1 MPKPQE
7 SHRKDPAPAS
17 VPAEKASISFLSSGG
32 WGIGWYREIQTRQVK
47 KTLLAG
53 FFPHCR
59 ISAGEFEQIS
69 MPDLAAMLVRSSI
82 GTLAQADASCA
93 DCRRTPLAGERM
105 HELDGGRVLCD
116 LCFARL
122 PEDRRRA
129 VRTERVHASE
139 RRLSVV
145 PRAA

>member
-1 MPKPQE
+1 
-7 SHRKDPAPAS
+7 
-17 VPAEKASISFLSSGG
+17 
-32 WGIGWYREIQTRQVK
+32 
-47 KTLLAG
+47 
-53 FFPHCR
+53 
-59 ISAGEFEQIS
+59 

-82 GTLAQADASCA
+82 GTLAHADASCG

-129 VRTERVHASE
+129 VRSERVHASE
-139 RRLSVV
+139 RRLAVV

>member
-1 MPKPQE
+1 VKKPQ
-7 SHRKDPAPAS
+7 
-17 VPAEKASISFLSSGG
+17 V
-32 WGIGWYREIQTRQVK
+32 
-47 KTLLAG
+47 AG
-53 FFPHCR
+53 FFPYCR
-59 ISAGEFEQIS
+59 ISAGEFEPIS